1 MKISSQDDQQ
11 NILLLS
17 GDSRG
22 HEPRVLSGIPPLQ
35 SVLVHPAMLVLKSLP
50 TDLRDSVPNGAPGE
64 VLITENRRFMCAA
77 NDEEHDYDPV
87 LIDIH
92 SGALSGISTTERT
105 AIFRH
110 WRIVVR
116 RGEIEDILLS
126 YPLRRR
132 PPLPDDGSP
141 ALTSHRPDAPRLGVD
156 LLRGRGNCFGNSG
169 LNNGDHAQEGCCH
182 APSDI
187 SGRKPLQTLRLD
199 LRRQAPKVY

>member
-1 MKISSQDDQQ
+1 MAYKYLKLLYFSVMASSYVQTNAHSSKEVVVNIDFASDFQSYPSVQAGEVFSFRFRSNLALGMKISSQDDQQ

-35 SVLVHPAMLVLKSLP
+35 SVLVHPAMLVVKSLP

-64 VLITENRRFMCAA
+64 VLITENKRFMWAA

-92 SGALSGISTTERT
+92 SGALSGISTTEPA

-126 YPLRRR
+126 YP
-132 PPLPDDGSP
+132 P
-141 ALTSHRPDAPRLGVD
+141 AATPAA
-156 LLRGRGNCFGNSG
+156 SG
-169 LNNGDHAQEGCCH
+169 
-182 APSDI
+182 
-187 SGRKPLQTLRLD
+187 
-199 LRRQAPKVY
+199 